1 VVVHSLPPPKLTAEV
16 DALLVAQRIRHAGH
30 GIGDPLASGVA
41 AAGDDDAVALIG
53 PYRSRDVAET
63 VEATAP
69 AGLPL
74 IAPMA
79 TWEA

>member
-1 VVVHSLPPPKLTAEV
+1 MV
-16 DALLVAQRIRHAGH
+16 
-30 GIGDPLASGVA
+30 
-41 AAGDDDAVALIG
+41 VALIG

-79 TWEA
+79 TWGA